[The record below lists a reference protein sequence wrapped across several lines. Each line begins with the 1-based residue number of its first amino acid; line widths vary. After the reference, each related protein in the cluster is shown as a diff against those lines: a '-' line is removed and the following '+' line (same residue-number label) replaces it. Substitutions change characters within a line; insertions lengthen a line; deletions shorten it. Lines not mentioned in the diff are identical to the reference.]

1 MREYDTAR
9 MRDLLERIAED
20 GDRSLSEFF
29 ECYID
34 PEGPFRYSGSF
45 DAWDAVNE
53 LIESSPDLISDAIND
68 YARDSGWVQ
77 NDPDDR
83 GDWLYEQRKDRE
95 VLR

>member
-9 MRDLLERIAED
+9 MRQLLKTIASE
-20 GDRSLSEFF
+20 GDISDFF
-29 ECYID
+29 ESYID

-45 DAWDAVNE
+45 DAWDAINGLLE
-53 LIESSPDLISDAIND
+53 FSPDVISDAIND
-68 YARDSGWVQ
+68 YARDSGWAQ

-95 VLR
+95 ALR